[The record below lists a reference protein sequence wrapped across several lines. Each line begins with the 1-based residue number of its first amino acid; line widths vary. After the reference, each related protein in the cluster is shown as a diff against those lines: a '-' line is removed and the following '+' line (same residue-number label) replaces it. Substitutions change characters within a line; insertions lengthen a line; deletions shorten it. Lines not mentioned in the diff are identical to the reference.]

1 MYHDDLYLFL
11 RFLFSKFSLFVC
23 FLPQEIHSRKKIFIL
38 KMLGM
43 VSLIPSFLRKRQRD
57 CYELDDRIL
66 VEQEINLY
74 EISLILATERRLLF
88 VCSVFDSNDFTVSV
102 VWKKGISIA
111 FILWW
116 DMSRISDFRILYVY
130 SFIYLLEFM
139 WVLLRLYLQK
149 YKLYLRRNFSF
160 SLTEKVKGQLLPQSN
175 SKRPLTYPLN
185 FRWKKKSAQSKPHS
199 HITFI

>member
-1 MYHDDLYLFL
+1 M
-11 RFLFSKFSLFVC
+11 S
-23 FLPQEIHSRKKIFIL
+23 
-38 KMLGM
+38 
-43 VSLIPSFLRKRQRD
+43 PSFLRKRQRD
-57 CYELDDRIL
+57 CYELDDRIPI
-66 VEQEINLY
+66 EQDLLY

-88 VCSVFDSNDFTVSV
+88 VYGVFDGNDFTVSV

-116 DMSRISDFRILYVY
+116 DMSRISGFRILYVY

-160 SLTEKVKGQLLPQSN
+160 SLTERVNSPSPKVTQTDPWLI
-175 SKRPLTYPLN
+175 PLTSGG
-185 FRWKKKSAQSKPHS
+185 KKNPAQSKSHS

>member
-11 RFLFSKFSLFVC
+11 RFLFSKFSFFVC

-66 VEQEINLY
+66 VEQDLFY

-88 VCSVFDSNDFTVSV
+88 VCSVFDSNDTVSV
-102 VWKKGISIA
+102 V
-111 FILWW
+111 
-116 DMSRISDFRILYVY
+116 
-130 SFIYLLEFM
+130 
-139 WVLLRLYLQK
+139 
-149 YKLYLRRNFSF
+149 
-160 SLTEKVKGQLLPQSN
+160 
-175 SKRPLTYPLN
+175 
-185 FRWKKKSAQSKPHS
+185 
-199 HITFI
+199 

>member
-1 MYHDDLYLFL
+1 
-11 RFLFSKFSLFVC
+11 
-23 FLPQEIHSRKKIFIL
+23 
-38 KMLGM
+38 M

-66 VEQEINLY
+66 VEQDLFY

-185 FRWKKKSAQSKPHS
+185 FRWKKKNLLNPN
-199 HITFI
+199 HIHI